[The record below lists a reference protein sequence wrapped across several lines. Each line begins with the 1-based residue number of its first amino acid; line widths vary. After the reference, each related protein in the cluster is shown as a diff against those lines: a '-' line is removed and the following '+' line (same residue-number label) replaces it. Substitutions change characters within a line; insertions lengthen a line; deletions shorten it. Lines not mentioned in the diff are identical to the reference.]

1 MRNAGSWYLCGYGA
15 LMLRL
20 RGRQEVIGN
29 CGGFHIFRA
38 LGDDFDD
45 NPEAGWIVA
54 AGYAGLGLA
63 SEAMRAAL
71 AWFDRKHGLGVSC
84 A

>member
-54 AGYAGLGLA
+54 AG
-63 SEAMRAAL
+63 
-71 AWFDRKHGLGVSC
+71 
-84 A
+84 